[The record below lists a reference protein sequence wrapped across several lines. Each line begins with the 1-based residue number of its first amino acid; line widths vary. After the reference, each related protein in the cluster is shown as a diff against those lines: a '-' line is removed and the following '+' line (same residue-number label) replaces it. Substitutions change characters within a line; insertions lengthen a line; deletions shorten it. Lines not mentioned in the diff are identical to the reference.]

1 MKAVLSWCQNHKIK
15 QTIKLNKMNKIKE
28 EHLKTIQEQQTKLNN
43 LLNQIGYVS
52 AQKHGLLHEFGE
64 ENKKAEDFKSLLEE
78 EYGPININVETGEYT
93 KIEEPELT
101 KVD

>member
-1 MKAVLSWCQNHKIK
+1 
-15 QTIKLNKMNKIKE
+15 MNKIKE

-64 ENKKAEDFKSLLEE
+64 VNKKVEDFKSVLA
-78 EYGPININVETGEYT
+78 VF
-93 KIEEPELT
+93 KSALT
-101 KVD
+101 SFSRYD

>member
-1 MKAVLSWCQNHKIK
+1 
-15 QTIKLNKMNKIKE
+15 MNKITE

-64 ENKKAEDFKSLLEE
+64 VNKATEEFKSVLEA
-78 EYGPININVETGEYT
+78 EYGQVNINVETGEFT
-93 KIEEPELT
+93 PLETENKMEVVKEELANVE
-101 KVD
+101 

>member
-1 MKAVLSWCQNHKIK
+1 
-15 QTIKLNKMNKIKE
+15 MNKITE

-64 ENKKAEDFKSLLEE
+64 VNKATEDFKSVLEA
-78 EYGPININVETGEYT
+78 EYGQVNINVETGEFT
-93 KIEEPELT
+93 PLETENKMVVVKEELANVE
-101 KVD
+101 

>member
-1 MKAVLSWCQNHKIK
+1 
-15 QTIKLNKMNKIKE
+15 MNKITE

-64 ENKKAEDFKSLLEE
+64 VNKATEDFKSVLEA
-78 EYGPININVETGEYT
+78 EYGQVNINVETGEYT
-93 KIEEPELT
+93 PIETEEKLEVVKEELAN
-101 KVD
+101 VE

>member
-1 MKAVLSWCQNHKIK
+1 
-15 QTIKLNKMNKIKE
+15 MNKISE

-64 ENKKAEDFKSLLEE
+64 VNKSVEDFKSVLEA
-78 EYGPININVETGEYT
+78 EYGQVNIKFQTENIGQNP
-93 KIEEPELT
+93 K
-101 KVD
+101 